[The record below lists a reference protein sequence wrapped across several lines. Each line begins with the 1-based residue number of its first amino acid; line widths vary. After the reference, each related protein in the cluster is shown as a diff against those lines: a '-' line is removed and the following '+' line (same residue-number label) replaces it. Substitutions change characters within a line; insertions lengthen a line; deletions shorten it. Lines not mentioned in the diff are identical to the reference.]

1 MVGRVGFQK
10 ENRFSLKF
18 ILPKEKNTFPEK
30 RYESFDFGAD
40 RFAEAFE
47 SLESIIASYEMA

>member
-1 MVGRVGFQK
+1 MPTK
-10 ENRFSLKF
+10 AHSSP
-18 ILPKEKNTFPEK
+18 PKKNAFPEKK

>member
-1 MVGRVGFQK
+1 MPKRKSAFTKVHSSHPQK
-10 ENRFSLKF
+10 KR
-18 ILPKEKNTFPEK
+18 LPRK